1 MGHLIKWEWYDTKVM
16 QLTEEKGTEGNDET
30 KDGKYRLFI
39 IKIWDWNSGINII
52 IYIMTHSVHER

>member
-1 MGHLIKWEWYDTKVM
+1 M

-39 IKIWDWNSGINII
+39 IKI
-52 IYIMTHSVHER
+52 